1 MQFTTAKGIFCYNEA
16 TTIKVYVKSQ
26 NSLLKEVVL
35 TLFLIIILVALVLF
49 WSLMKYLIN
58 QSKHPSGF
66 VGRSM
71 MRIWNKAYLPMAQ
84 RALSMLPKKS
94 YRHILDIGVGNG
106 ASTAYLG
113 HHFPN
118 SQVKGMDISTEA
130 ISQAQQHYQLEG
142 VTFEV
147 MDVSQLSY
155 PDDRFDLVCAFQTH
169 FHWPNL
175 TQAMLEIKR
184 VLTNDGLFLIACEQ
198 SKINYYLPDLKER
211 DAFANYLNEIGLRLL
226 DYQKQTAWVGYVIAK
241 Q

>member
-1 MQFTTAKGIFCYNEA
+1 MGTVNSRDGKLYLDFRYNGVRCREHTVLADTASNRKKLG
-16 TTIKVYVKSQ
+16 
-26 NSLLKEVVL
+26 SL
-35 TLFLIIILVALVLF
+35 
-49 WSLMKYLIN
+49 
-58 QSKHPSGF
+58 
-66 VGRSM
+66 
-71 MRIWNKAYLPMAQ
+71 
-84 RALSMLPKKS
+84 LSMLEQQMRAGTFD
-94 YRHILDIGVGNG
+94 Y
-106 ASTAYLG
+106 G

-155 PDDRFDLVCAFQTH
+155 PDGRFDLVCAFQTH

-198 SKINYYLPDLKER
+198 SKINYYLPDLK
-211 DAFANYLNEIGLRLL
+211 
-226 DYQKQTAWVGYVIAK
+226 
-241 Q
+241 